1 MFKKISFLVL
11 LGVVMAAGVH
21 AQDEDEFGNKKK
33 DKGGQTDGRR
43 TSGTKIEKQAAF
55 ITVQADHDFYLS
67 IDDKKTGDKILKNS
81 PKKQRLLLGVHKL
94 SFEEAD
100 STGETV
106 QRFIRITPDMLK
118 RSDSVCAVAFKDD
131 YLDIVQA
138 YPPGAGQSTHRGTP
152 VNEEE
157 AGMKS
162 VADELAADMIVKE
175 GGSFLTGVRGGPKEA
190 APQKLSV
197 RPMKVGRHE
206 VTQRQW
212 QAVMGVNNSITK
224 NCPDCPVENLSWNE
238 AVSFVEKLNKAAG
251 KKFRLPTET
260 EWEYLAD
267 KGIKEEI
274 GGSSVDPEVTNQLVK
289 KVIDSSAWYNEKST
303 HSVGKKSAVGG
314 VYDLFGN
321 VAEWCADDNPGEPAG
336 NKKIFKGGS
345 YKDKKEDLRL
355 SARGTANAADRQRT
369 VGLRLAADA
378 E

>member
-11 LGVVMAAGVH
+11 LGIVMAAGVY
-21 AQDEDEFGNKKK
+21 AQDEDEFGDKKK
-33 DKGGQTDGRR
+33 DKGGQTEGRR
-43 TSGTKIEKQAAF
+43 ASGTKTEKQGTF
-55 ITVQADHDFYLS
+55 IVVQADHDFYLS

-81 PKKQRLLLGVHKL
+81 PKKQRLPLGVHKL

-106 QRFIRITPDMLK
+106 QRFIRITPDLLK

-131 YLDIVQA
+131 YLDIVKD
-138 YPPGAGQSTHRGTP
+138 YPSGAAPTTHQGSP
-152 VNEEE
+152 VSEEE
-157 AGMKS
+157 AAIKT
-162 VADELAADMIVKE
+162 VADELAADMIAKE
-175 GGSFLTGVRGGPKEA
+175 GGSFITGVRGGPKDA
-190 APQKLSV
+190 VPQRLNV

-212 QAVMGVNNSITK
+212 QTVMGVNGSMTK

-238 AVSFVEKLNKAAG
+238 AVFFVEKLNKAGG

-260 EWEYLAD
+260 EWEYIAD

-289 KVIDSSAWYNEKST
+289 RVIDSSAWYNEKGT
-303 HSVGKKSAVGG
+303 HPVGKKGAVGG

-321 VAEWCADDNPGEPAG
+321 AAEWCADDSPAEPAG

-355 SARGTANAADRQRT
+355 SARGTANAADKQKT